1 MTFHAAPAQ
10 VSRSVEAGGK
20 RVAVRI
26 FGSSGPSVVFEAYRG
41 EDSDSFVQI
50 ARQLSRCATSVLY
63 DRPGTGSNGPRSEP
77 VVLASTVAVSLT
89 RFSRGP
95 LLVGR
100 RRRHRLA

>member
-1 MTFHAAPAQ
+1 MWLVRRRLL

-26 FGSSGPSVVFEAYRG
+26 FGSSGPSVVFEACRG

-50 ARQLSRCATSVLY
+50 ARQFSPATAV
-63 DRPGTGSNGPRSEP
+63 RAAGQREPRPRSEP

-89 RFSRGP
+89 MSRAG
-95 LLVGR
+95 LCL
-100 RRRHRLA
+100 

>member
-1 MTFHAAPAQ
+1 MQRPRK
-10 VSRSVEAGGK
+10 SRDLVEAGGK

-26 FGSSGPSVVFEAYRG
+26 FGSSGPSVVFEACRG

-50 ARQLSRCATSVLY
+50 ARQLSHCATSVLY
-63 DRPGTGSNGPRSEP
+63 DRPGTGSSGPRSEP